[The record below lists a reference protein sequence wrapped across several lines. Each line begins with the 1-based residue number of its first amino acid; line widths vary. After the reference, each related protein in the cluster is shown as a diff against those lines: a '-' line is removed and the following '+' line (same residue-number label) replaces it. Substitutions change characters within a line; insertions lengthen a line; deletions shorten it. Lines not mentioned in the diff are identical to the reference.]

1 MLKVRKCWHR
11 LLQAAVISFFVTRK
25 LRKIT
30 EIANTDRESLHM
42 FWTIWRILMKFSGK
56 LWLMIISK
64 VTKSQGFTL
73 FLQDGWIFGKATRGR
88 GEGQGVKLIPP
99 EGFLGLSV
107 VNPRK
112 GSVKE
117 LIQPMAA
124 KTRSSVILTY
134 FESITDA

>member
-1 MLKVRKCWHR
+1 MDEFLEKP
-11 LLQAAVISFFVTRK
+11 
-25 LRKIT
+25 
-30 EIANTDRESLHM
+30 
-42 FWTIWRILMKFSGK
+42 
-56 LWLMIISK
+56 
-64 VTKSQGFTL
+64 QGW
-73 FLQDGWIFGKATRGR
+73 GGR
-88 GEGQGVKLIPP
+88 GGEEGQGVKLIPP

-124 KTRSSVILTY
+124 KTRSPVILTY

>member
-1 MLKVRKCWHR
+1 MTYDNIKSHKKPGFHPL
-11 LLQAAVISFFVTRK
+11 FTRWM
-25 LRKIT
+25 
-30 EIANTDRESLHM
+30 N
-42 FWTIWRILMKFSGK
+42 FW
-56 LWLMIISK
+56 
-64 VTKSQGFTL
+64 KSHK
-73 FLQDGWIFGKATRGR
+73 DGGGGGGG

-124 KTRSSVILTY
+124 KTRSPVILTY

>member
-1 MLKVRKCWHR
+1 MR
-11 LLQAAVISFFVTRK
+11 Q
-25 LRKIT
+25 
-30 EIANTDRESLHM
+30 
-42 FWTIWRILMKFSGK
+42 
-56 LWLMIISK
+56 
-64 VTKSQGFTL
+64 KSQKARVSPSFYKMDE
-73 FLQDGWIFGKATRGR
+73 FLEKPQGW
-88 GEGQGVKLIPP
+88 VKLIPP

-124 KTRSSVILTY
+124 KTRSPVILTY

>member
-1 MLKVRKCWHR
+1 MDEFLEKP
-11 LLQAAVISFFVTRK
+11 
-25 LRKIT
+25 
-30 EIANTDRESLHM
+30 
-42 FWTIWRILMKFSGK
+42 
-56 LWLMIISK
+56 
-64 VTKSQGFTL
+64 QGW
-73 FLQDGWIFGKATRGR
+73 GGEG
-88 GEGQGVKLIPP
+88 GEEGQGVKLISP

-124 KTRSSVILTY
+124 KTRSPVILTY